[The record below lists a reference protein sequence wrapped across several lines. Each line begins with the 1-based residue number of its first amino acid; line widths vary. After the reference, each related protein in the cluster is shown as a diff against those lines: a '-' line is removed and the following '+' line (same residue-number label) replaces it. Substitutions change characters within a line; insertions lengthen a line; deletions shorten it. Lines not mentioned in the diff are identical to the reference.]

1 MIIGIVGT
9 IGAGK
14 GTVVTYLK
22 SKGFAHY
29 SSSGVLKEILK
40 ERGLPQTRTYMSP
53 LADELLTQHEGGVLH
68 FSRERAQRDG
78 AKDYVLE
85 AIHRVSEADYVR
97 SIGGVIWG
105 VDADIEKRYERSI
118 KRGEGEKDNV
128 THEQFLADAKRED
141 EGQSGGGPN
150 IRAVLKTAEV
160 VLVNNGTQ
168 EELFAQVEAA
178 LKTIGDKS

>member
-1 MIIGIVGT
+1 MIIGVTGT

-14 GTVVTYLK
+14 GTVVQYLK

-29 SSSGVLKEILK
+29 SSSGVLKEILQ
-40 ERGLPQTRTYMSP
+40 ERGLPKTRTYMSP
-53 LADELLTQHEGGVLH
+53 LADELLTKHEGGVLH
-68 FSRERAQRDG
+68 FSRERAERDG

-85 AIHRVSEADYVR
+85 AIHRESEAAFVR

-105 VDADIEKRYERSI
+105 VDADIEKRFERSV

-141 EGQSGGGPN
+141 DGQGESGPN
-150 IRAVLKTAEV
+150 IRAVLKTANV
-160 VLVNNGTQ
+160 VLTNNGTQ
-168 EELFAQVEAA
+168 DELFAQVEEA
-178 LKTIGDKS
+178 LKKIK